1 MKRLVL
7 TLMVAAATLLGLS
20 TLGLSGVAVAQY
32 PPRATTGIT
41 TNVPS
46 VAPRGTFTAT
56 VGNCLPGETIVIT
69 FQGVSTTVTCNTTT
83 LQASASFA
91 APATPGTYQ
100 VCADLTGT
108 GATVPAGVTRPLTVC
123 TSIQVNAASPTV
135 PATVPGGGLPRT
147 GSSGLGTTA
156 TIAIVLL
163 ASGTL
168 LLIVST
174 VRRRRTVHATA

>member
-7 TLMVAAATLLGLS
+7 TLMVAAATLLGVS
-20 TLGLSGVAVAQY
+20 ALGSSGVAVAQY
-32 PPRATTGIT
+32 PPAATTGIT

-46 VAPRGTFTAT
+46 VAPGGTFTAT
-56 VGNCLPGETIVIT
+56 VGNCLPGETVVIT
-69 FQGVSTTVTCNTTT
+69 FQGVSTTVTCNSTT

-108 GATVPAGVTRPLTVC
+108 GATVPSGVTRPLTVC
-123 TSIQVNAASPTV
+123 TSIQVIAAGPTV

-163 ASGTL
+163 SAGVL
-168 LLIVST
+168 LLIVSQ
-174 VRRRRTVHATA
+174 VRRRRSTHATA